1 MTQSA
6 HGIAHIRR
14 LQAALVEL
22 EPSLPR
28 LQAWSRRLAEVLRNG
43 GRLLTVGNGGSAAEA
58 QHLAAELVGRFRDDR
73 EPFSA
78 IAIGS
83 ETASLTAIAND
94 YGLEEAFAR
103 QVVAH
108 GRPGD
113 MLLAFSTSGA
123 SPNVLAAARAAA
135 ARDLL
140 VCALTGAGPNALA
153 ELAHDAVCVEGDTAT
168 VQEVHLVCVHLLCAA
183 VEPEDE
189 GAGRASLEEV
199 A

>member
-1 MTQSA
+1 MT
-6 HGIAHIRR
+6 HTGHCIAHVRR

-22 EPSLPR
+22 EPSVPR
-28 LQAWSRRLAEVLRNG
+28 LCDWSRRLGSVLDRG

-83 ETASLTAIAND
+83 ETSSLTAIAND

-113 MLLAFSTSGA
+113 MLLALSTSGS
-123 SPNVLAAARAAA
+123 SPNVVEAARAGVE
-135 ARDLL
+135 RELF
-140 VCALTGAGPNALA
+140 VCALTGAGPNPLVAA
-153 ELAHDAVCVEGDTAT
+153 AHDAVCVEGDTAT
-168 VQEVHLVCVHLLCAA
+168 VQEVHLVCVHLLCATLDRERGA
-183 VEPEDE
+183 VLR
-189 GAGRASLEEV
+189 AGREEV